1 MNYTSSQQ
9 DMENFR
15 LKLAAILLD
24 SPFNTCKY
32 EEEEDEEEEAGGGDP
47 NDCVIIDKTGHITRA
62 NTKKKKTWKAYFKIA
77 LKMKLMHPIGYWCLF
92 ITTKNTAYIRLI

>member
-1 MNYTSSQQ
+1 MSYTSSQQ

-32 EEEEDEEEEAGGGDP
+32 EEEKDEEEEVGGGDP
-47 NDCVIIDKTGHITRA
+47 NDCYNR
-62 NTKKKKTWKAYFKIA
+62 
-77 LKMKLMHPIGYWCLF
+77 
-92 ITTKNTAYIRLI
+92 

>member
-1 MNYTSSQQ
+1 MSYTSSQQ

-32 EEEEDEEEEAGGGDP
+32 EEEEEDQEEEAGGGGGDP
-47 NDCVIIDKTGHITRA
+47 NDCVIIDKTEQEVHGSLSQMPMTYEEIT
-62 NTKKKKTWKAYFKIA
+62 Y
-77 LKMKLMHPIGYWCLF
+77 
-92 ITTKNTAYIRLI
+92 LIKVFFSCV